1 MSKLFSLLG
10 LAGLHEEENDRAK
23 LWCKV
28 LEWPMMAAGM
38 WLVALWYE
46 SVTGGQNIDHS
57 HLELGLWSMFVI
69 ETGVMALVVDDR
81 MRYLKNNWM
90 NVVIILIGLP
100 TYIGLSSVAGALR
113 LMRILILLDLAIHM
127 GSSIRSLLA
136 QNSLGPTFAGSSI
149 VIIMAGVMIAGLDPA
164 INSPSE
170 GIWWAWVTVTTVGYG
185 DLVPVT
191 NVGRFFAAILILIGL
206 GLISL
211 LTASMATLSMERAG
225 ANNKKLSDNEARARL
240 ETLQKQLD
248 RLESKIDSL
257 ATSRPSDKR
266 SFDD

>member
-1 MSKLFSLLG
+1 VSKLFSLLG
-10 LAGLHEEENDRAK
+10 LAGLHEDENDRAK
-23 LWCKV
+23 LWYKI

-46 SVTGGQNIDHS
+46 SVGSGQTVDHS

-69 ETGVMALVVDDR
+69 ETGVMALVVDNR
-81 MRYLKNNWM
+81 LRYLKNNWM

-127 GSSIRSLLA
+127 GSSIRGLLA

-211 LTASMATLSMERAG
+211 LTASMATLSLERAG
-225 ANNKKLSDNEARARL
+225 AKNEKLSNEEARQRL

-248 RLESKIDSL
+248 RLEDKIDTL
-257 ATSRPSDKR
+257 TKARPNDKR

>member
-10 LAGLHEEENDRAK
+10 LAGLHEDENDRAK
-23 LWCKV
+23 LWYKI

-38 WLVALWYE
+38 WLIALWYE
-46 SVTGGQNIDHS
+46 SVRSEQALNHS

-69 ETGVMALVVDDR
+69 ETGVMALLVNNR
-81 MRYLKNNWM
+81 IRYLKNNWM

-100 TYIGLSSVAGALR
+100 TFVGLSSVAGALK
-113 LMRILILLDLAIHM
+113 LMRVLILLDLAIHM
-127 GSSIRSLLA
+127 GSSIRGLLA
-136 QNSLGPTFAGSSI
+136 QNSLGPTFAASSI

-185 DLVPVT
+185 DLVPAT

-211 LTASMATLSMERAG
+211 LTASMATLSLERAG
-225 ANNKKLSDNEARARL
+225 ARNKKFSDDEARQRL
-240 ETLQKQLD
+240 DLLQRQLD
-248 RLESKIDSL
+248 RLEDKIDNL
-257 ATSRPSDKR
+257 ATARLSNKR